1 MQHACMK
8 RQSGRSG
15 RFVAV
20 CLLAAVLSLA
30 VAAQQRTGTG
40 RAETKKIEIVH
51 ADKTEFA
58 ARVDSNAW
66 RLKGHVQ
73 FFHEGVTMNCDSAWW
88 YRSSNTMD
96 AFGNIVI
103 SKPEGLD
110 QVVVTG
116 DFLRYSGD
124 RREAEIW
131 DNVVMTDKE
140 MEMRTD
146 HVYYDMAADVAYY
159 LTGADIRNGET
170 TLSSV
175 RGRFYRP
182 SRRFFFK
189 QNVEMHSP
197 DYDIY
202 TDTLL
207 YNVALSLAEFA
218 GPTDIASPGRDSIY
232 CEDGW
237 YNTNDT
243 IAFFHKEARMK
254 SGSNTIYADTL
265 FFDKVAGI
273 GEAFHNV
280 RMIDTINNLTIKGH
294 YGYYDSGAGY
304 TYVTDSTLM
313 IMGSEN
319 DSLYLHGDTLYTY
332 VNAEDVRTVLVYN
345 GVKFFSREL
354 QGKCDSLSYSTADSV
369 IRLYYDPV
377 VWGQQNQLTAETI
390 ELETAGNEARQIN
403 LVRGA
408 VIASPEDSLGFN
420 QLKGRN
426 ITGYF
431 KPGNYLYK
439 VMAKEDAEAVFF
451 AKDGTEYIGMNMAK
465 SNDIRIMLTADRKF
479 DEIMFIGSPSG
490 RLYPIEK
497 LPGKEAMSLPGF
509 VWRADERPRRR
520 DDIYHTYQAASGSA
534 AVKARRKAMMVDGMI
549 SFEDEAMQ
557 DGEDG
562 QGGMQDPE

>member
-1 MQHACMK
+1 MN
-8 RQSGRSG
+8 RRSG
-15 RFVAV
+15 RLWRFVGG
-20 CLLAAVLSLA
+20 CLLAAVLS
-30 VAAQQRTGTG
+30 VAATAQQRAEAG
-40 RAETKKIEIVH
+40 RTETKRIEIVH
-51 ADKTEFA
+51 ADRTEYA

-110 QVVVTG
+110 QVVITG
-116 DFLRYSGD
+116 DFLRYSSD

-131 DNVVMTDKE
+131 DNVVMTDKD

-146 HVYYDMAADVAYY
+146 HVYYDMASDVAYY

-170 TLSSV
+170 TLRSV
-175 RGRFYRP
+175 RGRFHRP
-182 SRRFFFK
+182 ARRFFFK

-243 IAFFHKEARMK
+243 IAFFHREARMK

-280 RMIDTINNLTIKGH
+280 RLVDTVNNLTIKGH
-294 YGYYDSGAGY
+294 YGFYDSRAGY

-313 IMGSEN
+313 IMGGEN
-319 DSLYLHGDTLYTY
+319 DSLYMHGDTLYTFTE
-332 VNAEDVRTVLVYN
+332 AEDIRTVLVYN
-345 GVKFFSREL
+345 GVKFYSREL

-377 VWGQQNQLTAETI
+377 VWGQMNQLTAETI
-390 ELETAGNEARQIN
+390 ELETVGNEASQIN

-451 AKDGTEYIGMNMAK
+451 AKDGAEYIGMNMAK
-465 SNDIRIMLTADRKF
+465 STDIRIMLTVDRKF
-479 DEIMFIGSPSG
+479 DEIMFIGSTTG
-490 RLYPIEK
+490 RLYPIDR
-497 LPGKEAMSLPGF
+497 LPGKEAMTLPGF
-509 VWRADERPRRR
+509 VWRADERPRRIG
-520 DDIYHTYQAASGSA
+520 DIFRTYQAASGSA

-549 SFEDEAMQ
+549 SFEDGETS
-557 DGEDG
+557 DGEEAPDG
-562 QGGMQDPE
+562 DPVVE